1 MELQMN
7 WRSEFFAQSTR
18 MLDLSLR
25 VYQPVALGV
34 TCDIPSGVILAEE
47 FAHTPDSFI
56 TVKWHV
62 AQAEASRD
70 PSEATRVPTLPAF
83 AR

>member
-7 WRSEFFAQSTR
+7 WRSVFFAQSTR
-18 MLDLSLR
+18 MLDLSLQ

-47 FAHTPDSFI
+47 CAHTPDSFI
-56 TVKWHV
+56 TVRHV

-70 PSEATRVPTLPAF
+70 PSEATRVPTFPAF